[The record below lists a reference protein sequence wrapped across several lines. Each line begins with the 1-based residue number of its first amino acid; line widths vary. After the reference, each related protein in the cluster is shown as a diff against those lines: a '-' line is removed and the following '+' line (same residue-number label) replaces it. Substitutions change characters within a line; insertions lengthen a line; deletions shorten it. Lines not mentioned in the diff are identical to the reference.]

1 MGWIKNIVNKLNPSQ
16 HDIYLEEGEV
26 KSTTAPVY
34 TITAAYEKLEVV
46 NRGVNLVVDSV
57 SEIKVDIKDRINSLS
72 EGSVDVRSKKLD
84 ILLNRKP
91 NPYIDAL
98 TFKRNIFMDLMLDG
112 NAFIYFDG
120 AWLHQ
125 LPADRVE
132 IIVDEVTYINSYK
145 YQQIE
150 YSPDEIIHIK
160 DNSAKSIFRGDSR
173 LKSTLNSIQV
183 LAAMENY
190 QLKYFQNN
198 TILGVVLKTPNA
210 LSQKVKDRYIN
221 VFMQQYTASNGKR
234 PLLLDGD
241 MTIESLGNDRFRELD
256 FQNSSTGQEEQIL
269 MALGVPPILLNSGNN
284 ANITP
289 NLKMFYLNT
298 VLPIFNLYVHQL
310 EYFFGYDLKPITE
323 DIQALQ
329 PEMKD
334 KGAYYSGLVNNGIMT
349 QNEARERLRLEK
361 STDEGADSLIKPSNI
376 AGSATDSNQGGA
388 PKKDPKKEPEK

>member
-1 MGWIKNIVNKLNPSQ
+1 MGWINNIIEKLNPAQ
-16 HDIYLEEGEV
+16 QEIYTDEGQS
-26 KSTTAPVY
+26 KFTTSPVY
-34 TITAAYEKLEVV
+34 TVTKAYEKIEVV
-46 NRGVNLVVDSV
+46 NRGVNLVVDSA
-57 SEIKVDIKDRINSLS
+57 SDIQIDIKDNVNALA
-72 EGSVDVRSKKLD
+72 EGNQDVRPAKLD

-91 NPYIDAL
+91 NRFMDAL
-98 TFKRNIFMDLMLDG
+98 TFKRNIFMDLILEG

-120 AWLHQ
+120 AWLYQ
-125 LPADRVE
+125 LPSDKVE
-132 IIVDEVTYINSYK
+132 IVVDEITYVNSYK
-145 YQQIE
+145 YGQIE
-150 YSPDEIIHIK
+150 YTPDEIIHIK

-173 LKSTLNSIQV
+173 LNCALGSIEV

-210 LSQKVKDRYIN
+210 LSQKVKTRYIN
-221 VFMQQYTASNGKR
+221 QFMQQYNSSGGKR

-241 MTIESLGNDRFRELD
+241 MGIESLGNDRFRELD
-256 FQNSSTGQEEQIL
+256 FQNSATGQEEQIL
-269 MALGVPPILLNSGNN
+269 MAIGVPPILLNSGNN

-298 VLPIFNLYVHQL
+298 ILPLYNLYVHQL

-349 QNEARERLRLEK
+349 QNEARERLRLEEAE
-361 STDEGADSLIKPSNI
+361 DEGADELIKPSNI
-376 AGSATDSNQGGA
+376 AGSAKDPAVGGA
-388 PKKDPKKEPEK
+388 PKKDPKKD